1 MDHGMQ
7 VVGELRRL
15 TALDLSMVF
24 NATGAGLIPASLT
37 PCHAIWEKTCRLRTF
52 VP

>member
-7 VVGELRRL
+7 VVGELRQL

-24 NATGAGLIPASLT
+24 NATGARPIPFGGSCAMLASGLY
-37 PCHAIWEKTCRLRTF
+37 
-52 VP
+52 